1 MNYSIVV
8 DVAIPTSS
16 NNHISCC
23 VNLLVLDHVAIPFI
37 SIWSRVMPFRIAIRV
52 K

>member
-1 MNYSIVV
+1 MDYSVV
-8 DVAIPTSS
+8 VYVAGPTSS

-23 VNLLVLDHVAIPFI
+23 VNLLVLDHVALNTV
-37 SIWSRVMPFRIAIRV
+37 SIRSRVLPLRIAIGV

>member
-1 MNYSIVV
+1 MDYSVV
-8 DVAIPTSS
+8 VYVAGPTSS

-23 VNLLVLDHVAIPFI
+23 INLLVLDHVAV
-37 SIWSRVMPFRIAIRV
+37 STVTIWSRVLPLRIAISV